1 MSRTLAEQEVTF
13 RWDQEERILWA
24 GTTTPWVAAKWERNG
39 QPVTVLSHERDG
51 TPCSWEVKLP
61 WTGRRREWSRLFQQ
75 ALSSSSSATGTGTGS
90 EEEAE
95 DDARGR
101 VTAKFMP

>member
-1 MSRTLAEQEVTF
+1 MGRTLAEQEVTF
-13 RWDQEERILWA
+13 RWDQGERVLWA
-24 GTTTPWVAAKWERNG
+24 ATTTPWVAAKWERHE

-75 ALSSSSSATGTGTGS
+75 ALSSSSSATGTCTNS

-95 DDARGR
+95 DDAREG
-101 VTAKFMP
+101 